1 MKINFQKETKT
12 NLQLQRASQLQRVL
26 NDVFTR
32 SSFSFKD
39 KQVFVNVIYVDFSKD
54 LKNAKVLIDTFGL
67 DEESKDELVKKLN
80 KDFIK
85 QIRGII
91 CQKMKVK
98 YTPEVIFMCEH
109 ENKQERR
116 VLELLEEG
124 KN

>member
-1 MKINFQKETKT
+1 MKINFQKETKS
-12 NLQLQRASQLQRVL
+12 NLQLQRASQLQKIL

-67 DEESKDELVKKLN
+67 DEESKDELIKKLN
-80 KDFIK
+80 NNFIK

-98 YTPEVIFMCEH
+98 YTPEVVFMCEH
-109 ENKQERR
+109 ENKKEKR
-116 VLELLEEG
+116 VLELLEE

>member
-1 MKINFQKETKT
+1 MKINLQKETKS
-12 NLQLQRASQLQRVL
+12 NFQLQRASQLQKVL

-54 LKNAKVLIDTFGL
+54 LMNAKVLIDTFGL
-67 DEESKDELVKKLN
+67 DEESKEELVKKLN

-91 CQKMKVK
+91 CQKLKVK
-98 YTPEVIFMCEH
+98 YTPQIVFMCEH
-109 ENKQERR
+109 ENKKEKR
-116 VLELLEEG
+116 VLELIEEE

>member
-1 MKINFQKETKT
+1 MKINLQKETKS
-12 NLQLQRASQLQRVL
+12 NFQLQRASQLQKVL

-54 LKNAKVLIDTFGL
+54 LMNAKVLIDTFGL
-67 DEESKDELVKKLN
+67 DEESKEELVKKLN

-91 CQKMKVK
+91 CQKLKVK
-98 YTPEVIFMCEH
+98 YTPQIVFMCEH
-109 ENKQERR
+109 ENKKEKR
-116 VLELLEEG
+116 VLELLEEE

>member
-1 MKINFQKETKT
+1 MKINLQKETKS
-12 NLQLQRASQLQRVL
+12 NFQLQRASQLQKVL

-54 LKNAKVLIDTFGL
+54 LMNAKVLIDTFGL
-67 DEESKDELVKKLN
+67 DEENKEELVKKLN

-91 CQKMKVK
+91 CQKLKVK
-98 YTPEVIFMCEH
+98 YTPQIVFMCEY
-109 ENKQERR
+109 ENKKEKR
-116 VLELLEEG
+116 VLELLEEE

>member
-1 MKINFQKETKT
+1 MKINLQKETKS
-12 NLQLQRASQLQRVL
+12 NFQLQRASQLQKVL

-54 LKNAKVLIDTFGL
+54 LMNAKVLIDTFGL
-67 DEESKDELVKKLN
+67 DEENKEELIKKLN

-91 CQKMKVK
+91 CQKLKVK
-98 YTPEVIFMCEH
+98 YTPQIVFMCEH
-109 ENKQERR
+109 ENKKEKR
-116 VLELLEEG
+116 VLELLEEE

>member
-1 MKINFQKETKT
+1 MKINFQKETKS
-12 NLQLQRASQLQRVL
+12 NLQLKRASQLQKIL

-32 SSFSFKD
+32 SSFSFD
-39 KQVFVNVIYVDFSKD
+39 NKQVFVNVIYVDFSKD

-67 DEESKDELVKKLN
+67 EEKSKDELVQKLN

-91 CQKMKVK
+91 CQKMNVK
-98 YTPEVIFMCEH
+98 YTPEVVFMCEH
-109 ENKQERR
+109 ENKKEKR
-116 VLELLEEG
+116 VLELLEG